1 MDKTQNISITG
12 LGAFLPE
19 KVLSNADLERLVDT
33 TDEWIRKRTGIIE
46 RRIVENGVVTSDLAA
61 KASLEAISDAGISPL
76 DIDLIITSTV
86 TPDHLF
92 PSTSCYVQKK
102 IGATNAGA
110 FDVLAACAGF
120 VYALSIAHGLIAS
133 GAMNNVLVIGA
144 ECLSKFTD
152 YTDRTSCILFGDG
165 AGAAIV
171 QKHSGTSEI
180 LPFVLGADGS
190 NADILILPG
199 GGSKN
204 PPTKETIDE
213 GLHYMRIKGK
223 EVFKMA
229 TNNLVALI
237 RSTLDKCDV
246 KLKDIDLIVPH
257 QSNLRIIKAAMKKL
271 AMPMDKVYVN
281 IDRYGNT
288 SSASVPIALAEIKK
302 SSMLRQGDLVLLA
315 TLGGGLTWS
324 ATILRW

>member
-1 MDKTQNISITG
+1 MDKIQNISITG

-19 KVLSNADLERLVDT
+19 KVLSNADLERMVDT
-33 TDEWIRKRTGIIE
+33 SDEWIIKRTGIKE
-46 RRIVENGVVTSDLAA
+46 RRVVENGVVTSDLAA
-61 KASLEAISDAGISPL
+61 KASIEAIRDAGISPL
-76 DIDLIITSTV
+76 DIDLIITATV

-92 PSTSCYVQKK
+92 PSTSCYVQEK
-102 IGATNAGA
+102 IGAANAGA

-120 VYALSIAHGLIAS
+120 VYALSIANSFIAS

-165 AGAAIV
+165 AGAAVV
-171 QKHSGTSEI
+171 QKNCGKGDI
-180 LPFVLGADGS
+180 LSFVLGADGS
-190 NADILILPG
+190 NTDMLILPG
-199 GGSKN
+199 GGSKS
-204 PPTKETIDE
+204 PPTKETVE
-213 GLHYMRIKGK
+213 AGLHYMRIKGK

-229 TNNLVALI
+229 TNNLVSLVN
-237 RSTLDKCDV
+237 STLDKCGV
-246 KLKDIDLIVPH
+246 KLEDLDLIVPH
-257 QSNLRIIKAAMKKL
+257 QSNLRIIKASMKKL

-288 SSASVPIALAEIKK
+288 SSASVPIALSEIKK
-302 SSMLRQGDLVLLA
+302 SGMLRQGALVLLA

-324 ATILRW
+324 ATIIRW